1 MPVERKTTDIKG
13 ILKRLL
19 NVVLFLPFL
28 RRLQE
33 SRTHNT
39 EVKQEEKC
47 QSLIFMRYFTYFF
60 FLPIPLVIWQEISCS
75 AYKEKSFE
83 YFFKYCIVET
93 KYQH

>member
-13 ILKRLL
+13 VLKRLL

-47 QSLIFMRYFTYFF
+47 QSLIFMRYLTYFF
-60 FLPIPLVIWQEISCS
+60 SCQ
-75 AYKEKSFE
+75 YP
-83 YFFKYCIVET
+83 
-93 KYQH
+93 